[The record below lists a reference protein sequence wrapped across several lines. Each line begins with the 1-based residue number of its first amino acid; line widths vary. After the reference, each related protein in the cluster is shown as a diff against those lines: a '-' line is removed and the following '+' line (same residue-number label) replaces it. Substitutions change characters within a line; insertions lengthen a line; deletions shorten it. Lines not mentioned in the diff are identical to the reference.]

1 MKKGIRLTAFLLS
14 LLLCAGLLPGAALAA
29 EGEAAPYAGDL
40 VLFLANDMHSNLGP
54 SKIYEADG
62 STSVIG
68 GVARMAAA
76 LTEAGKKVLL
86 CDFDPGPRA
95 RP

>member
-40 VLFLANDMHSNLGP
+40 VLFLANDMQDR
-54 SKIYEADG
+54 K
-62 STSVIG
+62 SV
-68 GVARMAAA
+68 V
-76 LTEAGKKVLL
+76 
-86 CDFDPGPRA
+86 
-95 RP
+95 